1 VFFPTVLVSQ
11 GYTVANSLFFT
22 MIINV
27 GGLVGAILA
36 SYFAAK
42 LPRRWVLGFGALI
55 AVGVAVLYA
64 MVKSTELIVLV
75 GALMQLMFIFLNTT
89 TWLYA
94 PELYPTRVRAFGT
107 GASVVVALVSAS
119 VMPYVAGIIFDVAD
133 VIGLFGMVAVMYVI
147 MSAAVFLMNVETKDR
162 SLEEVSEA

>member
-1 VFFPTVLVSQ
+1 
-11 GYTVANSLFFT
+11 
-22 MIINV
+22 
-27 GGLVGAILA
+27 
-36 SYFAAK
+36 
-42 LPRRWVLGFGALI
+42 
-55 AVGVAVLYA
+55 
-64 MVKSTELIVLV
+64 
-75 GALMQLMFIFLNTT
+75 MQLMFIFLNTT